1 MSALRLLLSCAIAL
15 PLLAQRSDTVFQ
27 LALAGV
33 TGPTRSG
40 TLRNIG
46 QSGHIL
52 WVQLSGLTCPAEA
65 AVDIYLE
72 ASFDASTWAPAGARI
87 TQVSADTSG
96 ARVASAVAQGAFPH
110 IRVAVDAIQSGC
122 AATIYY
128 SGTVGG
134 QGVINLAQGGQFPQY
149 FMPAPTT
156 VSITWTPGSQCF
168 TLLDVSNESG
178 ILDRIAVRAT
188 SGLTYLTTSI
198 VLRYSVDGSL
208 PVSLIPVYS
217 TSGYPDDNAYWS
229 DAMRALGTGVS
240 IVTDSGAV
248 VGIGTNYRT
257 SILVEACSVAA
268 LPPVQPTFSQL
279 YSIYRRVQVN

>member
-1 MSALRLLLSCAIAL
+1 MSALRLLLSCTIAIS
-15 PLLAQRSDTVFQ
+15 LLAQRSDTVFQ

-52 WVQLSGLTCPAEA
+52 WVQLSGLTCPAQA
-65 AVDIYLE
+65 TVDIYLE
-72 ASFDASTWAPAGARI
+72 ASFDANVWAPAGARI

-110 IRVAVDAIQSGC
+110 IRAAVDAIQSGC
-122 AATIYY
+122 SATIYY

-156 VSITWTPGSQCF
+156 VSVTWTPGSQCF
-168 TLLDVSNESG
+168 ILLDVSNESG
-178 ILDRIAVRAT
+178 ILDKIAVRAT
-188 SGLTYLTTSI
+188 SNLSYLSHSI
-198 VLRYSVDGSL
+198 VLSYSVDGSL
-208 PVSLIPVYS
+208 PVTIVPIYSVIPGGG
-217 TSGYPDDNAYWS
+217 TPYWS
-229 DAMRALGTGVS
+229 DAMRALGTGVN

-248 VGIGTNYRT
+248 VEIGTHYRT
-257 SILVEACSVAA
+257 SLLVRVCAGGI
-268 LPPVQPTFSQL
+268 LPPAHDIFSQL
-279 YSIYRRVQVN
+279 YSVYRRVQVN